1 MLDYYLSNQ
10 KKKGDRET
18 SHDKKVLQITILST
32 LVLTLVAC
40 SVTKEGE
47 QLSSEQGQAYKNATA
62 TDYARF
68 FKGRGQ
74 TVVFANGTSLHYEIA
89 ENHTDAMGSENDGD
103 WVVKESSEQLI
114 VSVNS
119 EEINITDALKEKG
132 YFYYGYR
139 DDVNILHRLYIVR
152 NAGSTKDYAERWYSQ
167 AELLPE
173 LGMSGGSRGLS
184 GLLGTAIMSAEV
196 EVKYDNADLD
206 SALQKHLKQYWN
218 EYGQDSL

>member
-1 MLDYYLSNQ
+1 MI
-10 KKKGDRET
+10 KKMFK
-18 SHDKKVLQITILST
+18 ITTLST
-32 LVLTLVAC
+32 LVFTLVAC
-40 SVTKEGE
+40 SVSKDGG
-47 QLSSEQGQAYKNATA
+47 QLSSEQGQTYENAAA
-62 TDYARF
+62 TDYARI

-74 TVVFANGTSLHYEIA
+74 TVVFANKTSLHYEIA
-89 ENHTDAMGSENDGD
+89 EDHTATMGSENDGD
-103 WVVKESSEQLI
+103 WVVKESSGQLI

-152 NAGSTKDYAERWYSQ
+152 NAGGTKDYAERWYSQ

-184 GLLGTAIMSAEV
+184 GPLGMAILSAENDV
-196 EVKYDNADLD
+196 EYDNAELD

-218 EYGQDSL
+218 EYGQESL